1 MFTEEFKK
9 MNAEV
14 IILKGIKYAVLPF
27 EAWEKLQEYLEELQD
42 IADCNE
48 IKARIEQGKG
58 EYFPEGV
65 VDALIDGEN
74 AIKTFREYRGL
85 TQTELASKAGLS
97 VAMIKKLES
106 GETGGSI
113 KTIKAIASALNL
125 EVDDLI

>member
-1 MFTEEFKK
+1 

-14 IILKGIKYAVLPF
+14 MILKGIKYAVLPF

-48 IKARIEQGKG
+48 IKARIDRGKG
-58 EYFPEGV
+58 EYFPASV
-65 VDALIDGEN
+65 VDALLDGEN

-85 TQTELASKAGLS
+85 TQAELAEKAGLS
-97 VAMIKKLES
+97 VVMIKKLES
-106 GETGGSI
+106 GATCGSI

-125 EVDDLI
+125 TVDDLI

>member
-1 MFTEEFKK
+1 

-14 IILKGIKYAVLPF
+14 MILKGIKYAVLPF